1 MHEIEVRRIEVRRTT
16 ITTLVAAALVA
27 LAACGDD
34 VLIDAESAYGRSVFG
49 VDAANNL
56 VVFGTENPG
65 RVLRTTAIAG
75 LQGGE
80 QVVGLDFRPAD
91 GQLYAMTS
99 ASRLY
104 VLDTLSARATVV
116 TTLPLPA
123 LSGASFGFD
132 FNPVA
137 DRIRVHSDTRQNL
150 RLPPS
155 LVGTAVVDTALAY
168 QAGDPGAG
176 APITVVGSAYT
187 NSAAGATTT
196 TLSVIDASRDA
207 LLRSPSPNGG
217 TLSTVGGLNV
227 STSEAVGFDIGVR
240 DGLALAALTDAGR
253 SRLYRIDLTTG
264 AATLVGTIGSGVTLR
279 GLAIAP

>member
-1 MHEIEVRRIEVRRTT
+1 MHEMRVGRTVM
-16 ITTLVAAALVA
+16 TLAAGVGLAM

-65 RVLRTTAIAG
+65 RVLRTTAIVG

-80 QVVGLDFRPAD
+80 QIVGVDFRPAD

-104 VLDTLSARATVV
+104 TLDTLSARATAV

-123 LSGASFGFD
+123 LNGASFGFD

-150 RLPPS
+150 RLPPTI
-155 LVGTAVVDTALAY
+155 VGTAVVDTALAY
-168 QAGDPGAG
+168 TAGDPGAG
-176 APITVVGSAYT
+176 AQITVVGSAYT
-187 NSAAGATTT
+187 NSAAGATST
-196 TLSVIDASRDA
+196 TLYVIDATRDV

-227 STSEAVGFDIGVR
+227 STGEAVGFDIGVR
-240 DGLALAALTDAGR
+240 DGLALAALTDGGR

-264 AATLVGTIGSGVTLR
+264 AATPVGTIGSGVTLR